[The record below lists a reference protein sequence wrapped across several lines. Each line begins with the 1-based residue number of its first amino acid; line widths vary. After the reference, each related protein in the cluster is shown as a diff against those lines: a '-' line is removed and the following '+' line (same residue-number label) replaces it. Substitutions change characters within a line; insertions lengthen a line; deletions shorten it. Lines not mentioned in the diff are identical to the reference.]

1 MKTRWNFALAFALFM
16 STSLRAELPTK
27 RVLTLGAAKKLAAA
41 AEAEA
46 VQRRCHR
53 GHCCS

>member
-1 MKTRWNFALAFALFM
+1 MKAGWNFVLALVLLM

-27 RVLTLGAAKKLAAA
+27 KVLTLGTAKKLAAA

-46 VQRRCHR
+46 VKSAHT
-53 GHCCS
+53 SFVTV